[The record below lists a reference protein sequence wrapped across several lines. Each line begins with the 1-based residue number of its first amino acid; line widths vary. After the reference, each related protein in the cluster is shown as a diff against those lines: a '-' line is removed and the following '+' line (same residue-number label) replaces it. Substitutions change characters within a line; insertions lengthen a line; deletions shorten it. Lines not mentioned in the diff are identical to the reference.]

1 MTITHRPSPE
11 PLAGMESVSSDPIA
25 HIIGEKE

>member
-11 PLAGMESVSSDPIA
+11 PLAGMESVSSDPNA
-25 HIIGEKE
+25 HSIGGK